1 MKILEYLLG
10 KTYDDNRTK
19 CWLIT
24 ALTKINTNF
33 SSIKLDFVEKI
44 IEKYSRDK
52 NVEIQQRCL
61 EFSRLMKSESNITKN
76 QFTTTQDD
84 VDIDVSL
91 SFLNNYVQNASKDSG
106 KVYDRRKYEQEKLGI
121 YDTQKEIN
129 YKPYQAP
136 VTSIYKEGSK
146 ETAKYESR
154 LYQNTNYNV
163 NKNALSN
170 ELKVDVPKV
179 WRPDEGYVGK
189 KDEKPIHSEINISSL
204 SSNSTSN
211 STVVTGSKN
220 PYSQVVGPKTTGN
233 EGFIPTKLNEPKKKN
248 ETYDPKKGEKEQL
261 KNVLFAGLDSKKQ
274 STTTSSFNT
283 ETKQTSIKTSHAD
296 NKNKQV
302 DLLGLSSSQSETK
315 SVTSQ
320 NQPQKQPTNS
330 SAVNW
335 ADLDT
340 VFSMGD
346 TQAQTQNSQI
356 PNNSSN
362 PGGNLFEFETNIN
375 SSSSSQAGKPTSFN
389 NILNINKNVKKGLS
403 KEDISPLK
411 IETDVFGEF
420 WNDCP
425 NDQKQ
430 LIINTKGINNPNKYF
445 AIIEEKGN
453 FCPIEII
460 NNEAIAAGLIGNS
473 KILLHAEI
481 SSNGTISVLIKS
493 FENGLND
500 DISEFLKVILK

>member
-10 KTYDDNRTK
+10 KTYDDDRTK

-24 ALTKINTNF
+24 SLTKINSNF
-33 SSIKLDFVEKI
+33 SSLKLDFVDKI

-61 EFSRLMKSESNITKN
+61 EYSRLMKTDTSITKN

-91 SFLNNYVQNASKDSG
+91 SFLNDFVQSSSKDTG
-106 KVYDRRKYEQEKLGI
+106 KVYDRKKYEQEKLGI

-189 KDEKPIHSEINISSL
+189 KDEKPINTEINISSL
-204 SSNSTSN
+204 SSSSTTN
-211 STVVTGSKN
+211 TTAVTGSKN

-233 EGFIPTKLNEPKKKN
+233 EGFIPTKLSEPKKKN
-248 ETYDPKKGEKEQL
+248 EPYDPKKGEKEQL

-274 STTTSSFNT
+274 SSTTSSLTT
-283 ETKQTSIKTSHAD
+283 ETKQTTTKSSNVD
-296 NKNKQV
+296 NRNKQV
-302 DLLGLSSSQSETK
+302 DLLGLSSNPSETK
-315 SVTSQ
+315 SVTPT
-320 NQPQKQPTNS
+320 NPPHKQPQT

-346 TQAQTQNSQI
+346 NQKSTQNNQPTQSQ
-356 PNNSSN
+356 NT
-362 PGGNLFEFETNIN
+362 GGNLLEFEMNLGT
-375 SSSSSQAGKPTSFN
+375 SAPAQSGKPSSFN

-411 IETDVFGEF
+411 IETEQFGEF

-425 NDQKQ
+425 NDQRQ
-430 LIINTKGINNPNKYF
+430 LSLNTKVINNPNKYF
-445 AIIEEKGN
+445 AVIEEKGN

-460 NNEAIAAGLIGNS
+460 NNEAIAAGLIRNA
-473 KILLHAEI
+473 KVLLHAEI
-481 SSNGTISVLIKS
+481 SSNGSISVLIKS
-493 FENGLND
+493 FDGSLND
-500 DISEFLKVILK
+500 DITEFLKAILK